1 MSAAFA
7 SRKLNRKLQKK
18 LKPGETVLWTD
29 EGCRAALDLQ
39 IFYFLYAAI
48 GAAVV
53 YLAVFYMP
61 SHLMF
66 DIFRETN
73 PFSFVY
79 YIWATVIT
87 LAAFG
92 MPAFAFLQS
101 FSFAYAI
108 TSERLLI
115 MNTFPPSLCRTMP
128 PEEIEFVKVSSNGTR
143 GSIKLRPPQL
153 VHMFR
158 KYRGHWNFLMPRR
171 LMNITN
177 VETAA
182 DHLNAL
188 MNRR

>member
-1 MSAAFA
+1 MNAEFA

-29 EGCRAALDLQ
+29 EGCRATLDLQ
-39 IFYFLYAAI
+39 IFYLVYSAI

-66 DIFRETN
+66 DVFRDTN

-79 YIWATVIT
+79 YIWATVVT

-115 MNTFPPSLCRTMP
+115 MNIFPPSLCRTMP
-128 PEEIEFVKVSSNGTR
+128 PEEIQFVKVSANGTR
-143 GSIKLRPPQL
+143 GSIKLRRPQL